1 MEDLK
6 REEEKMLQTMNAL
19 NGKSQNES
27 ELQKKLNEM
36 LVNFQKEEDKLRGS
50 MDTLKADHDAVEKAL
65 KKELD
70 ALKMKHRDEQDKLKD
85 SLSESSGDHKAKVNE
100 MQSKL
105 EGANQLLAAAQ

>member
-1 MEDLK
+1 
-6 REEEKMLQTMNAL
+6 
-19 NGKSQNES
+19 
-27 ELQKKLNEM
+27 
-36 LVNFQKEEDKLRGS
+36 